1 MTMAIRTGPQ
11 FVAGLRDNR
20 QVWLGGERVA
30 DVTKHPV
37 LAGPIASLAALY
49 DLQHD
54 PQHTDL
60 LTQVDE
66 ALGERVPRAL
76 ISPASRQDLVQR
88 RLASKAGA
96 DATLGLMGR
105 SPDFLN
111 VAVAAFASAA
121 EYFGQ
126 VNPAFPE
133 NIRAYHEHC
142 RRGDLFLAHATINPQ
157 TDRSKS
163 SAEQRDETA
172 HMRIVGKTNEGL
184 VISGAK
190 MIGTLVPAADE
201 LVVFPL
207 PRYMP
212 GDEPYTAA
220 FAIPVATEGLRIVC
234 REPFGSIAG
243 RDPFD
248 HPLARFD
255 EMDATVIF
263 EDVVVPWHRVFFHG
277 DVDLANSL
285 YDATT
290 ARHHTGHQGITR
302 GVSKMELL
310 VGIAISLAESSGT
323 NGFLHVQEMLG
334 EAIGFLELA
343 RGGVLLAEER
353 GSLSRWGTY
362 TPDIAPIQAL
372 RYHFPRMCARIVE
385 VIQICGGGSMLAT
398 PTLADLDA
406 ADQPCVER
414 FFSSAGM
421 SSGRDRIQL
430 LKLAWDAS
438 GDSFGQRQM
447 LYERYHSGD
456 PVRLAAQ
463 QYQAYPA
470 APLREAVAR
479 ALDRT
484 GDPQG

>member
-1 MTMAIRTGPQ
+1 MALRTGSQ

-30 DVTKHPV
+30 DVTKNPV

-54 PQHTDL
+54 PRHTDV
-60 LTQVDE
+60 LTQMDE
-66 ALGERVPRAL
+66 ALGERVPRSL
-76 ISPASRQDLVQR
+76 MSPSSRQELVQR
-88 RLASKAGA
+88 RLAGKATA

-126 VNPAFPE
+126 EKPAFAE
-133 NIRAYHEHC
+133 NIRRYHEDC

-163 SAEQRDETA
+163 SSEQTNSTA
-172 HMRIVGKTNEGL
+172 HMRILGETSEGL

-220 FAIPVATEGLRIVC
+220 FAIPIATAGLRIVC
-234 REPFGSIAG
+234 REPFGSITG
-243 RDPFD
+243 REAFD

-263 EDVVVPWHRVFFHG
+263 DEVVVPWHRVFFHG
-277 DVDLANSL
+277 SVELANSL

-302 GVSKMELL
+302 GVAKAELL
-310 VGIAISLAESSGT
+310 TGIAICLAESTGT

-334 EAIGFLELA
+334 ELIGLLELA

-353 GSLSRWGTY
+353 GSVSRWGTF
-362 TPDIAPIQAL
+362 TPDVAPIQAL
-372 RYHFPRMCARIVE
+372 RYHFPRMCARMVE
-385 VIQICGGGSMLAT
+385 VIQILGGGSLLAT
-398 PTLADLDA
+398 PTLADLE
-406 ADQPCVER
+406 ADDEPNVER
-414 FFSSAGM
+414 FFSSVGIPAG
-421 SSGRDRIQL
+421 RERIHL

-438 GDSFGQRQM
+438 GDAFGQRQL

-456 PVRLAAQ
+456 PVRLAAG
-463 QYQAYPA
+463 QYLGYPA
-470 APLREAVAR
+470 ESLREAVAR

-484 GDPQG
+484 AEAQR